1 MDVTK
6 KINPIKEV
14 LVKKKRTYKW
24 LAEQLRKGLAAMP
37 KWCSNTL
44 LPGIGCF
51 ASDSQYAESRGKE
64 VTELHFGRWSANG
77 KSCKEQKYGLI
88 YE

>member
-37 KWCSNTL
+37 QWCTNTL
-44 LPGIGCF
+44 LQGLAALLPIANMLKVGVKKLLNSTLAG
-51 ASDSQYAESRGKE
+51 E
-64 VTELHFGRWSANG
+64 VQMA
-77 KSCKEQKYGLI
+77 KVIK
-88 YE
+88 